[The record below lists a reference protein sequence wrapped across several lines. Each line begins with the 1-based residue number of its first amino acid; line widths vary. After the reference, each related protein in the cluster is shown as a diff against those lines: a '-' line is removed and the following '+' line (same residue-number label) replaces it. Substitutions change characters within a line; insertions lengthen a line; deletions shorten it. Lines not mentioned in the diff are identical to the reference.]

1 MYKEN
6 ESYCTENLAFPS
18 VKLSSKAGQ
27 QLKKVYTFR
36 YWVIRSLTCYVP
48 YLPHWLT
55 GGKSLLEI
63 IIMKLAFSLLIVKI
77 QVCMVW

>member
-1 MYKEN
+1 MYKET

-27 QLKKVYTFR
+27 HFKKVYTFR

-63 IIMKLAFSLLIVKI
+63 IFMELAFALFIVTI
-77 QVCMVW
+77 QVYMG